1 MSTTTTRLP
10 LADAQHIAGQIYGQ
24 LDPSCERL
32 AIAGSIRRRRPD
44 VGDIELVA
52 VPRFI
57 EEPSGLFETVQVS
70 LLERALARE
79 EADQRLERLSGG
91 ERYVKLR
98 HVRSGLQVDL
108 FVVLPPAQWGVL
120 LTIRTGPAD
129 YSERLVTL
137 ARRQGNHVAGGAL
150 RQGLRDHSTP
160 AEKLCT
166 DPIIPTPEEADFY
179 AALGLLFAPPE
190 RRGET

>member
-1 MSTTTTRLP
+1 MSTGTRLP
-10 LADAQHIAGQIYGQ
+10 LAEAQHIAGQIYGQ

-52 VPRFI
+52 VPRFLT
-57 EEPSGLFETVQVS
+57 EYVDLWGGTTQRS
-70 LLERALARE
+70 LLDAALARE
-79 EADQRLERLSGG
+79 EAERVLERISGG

-98 HVRSGLQVDL
+98 HLRSGLQVDL
-108 FVVLPPAQWGVL
+108 FICLPPAQWGVIL
-120 LTIRTGPAD
+120 AVRTGPAD
-129 YSERLVTL
+129 FSQWLVNL

-150 RQGLRDHSTP
+150 RLGLRDHSTP

-166 DPIIPTPEEADFY
+166 CPVIPTPTERDFF
-179 AALGLLFAPPE
+179 AALGARYVEPAE
-190 RRGET
+190 RRAP